1 MKEFEARDCV
11 LTSDQVSNNSKLIML
26 AILKNVNWE
35 TWKGTMSQSFLKQ
48 YIKTVS
54 ISTIK
59 RSLAELESVS
69 WINRDTTRIKAKN
82 SPTVITV
89 NINNLNTTSVQNEP
103 SVKMNSVQ
111 NEPSVKMNSVQIDT
125 NTVQNEPT
133 SVQIEPTCSVKLS
146 YNTINN
152 NNTIYN
158 NEEDS
163 QEIERTEQNSRAY
176 YRDLYLQIYKV
187 DIDKPLSY
195 MDQED
200 IDFIVEY
207 NIIPTWKRLDQYS
220 KPDLKEELRK
230 RATCL
235 NIPTQSMMLFFNKEK
250 ERELS

>member
-1 MKEFEARDCV
+1 MKEFEVRDFV

-26 AILKNVNWE
+26 AILRNVNWE
-35 TWKGTMSQSFLKQ
+35 TWKATMSQSYLKQ

-69 WINRDTTRIKAKN
+69 WINRDTTRVKARN

-89 NINNLNTTSVQNEP
+89 NINRFNSNSVQNEP
-103 SVKMNSVQ
+103 SVKLNSVQ

-133 SVQIEPTCSVKLS
+133 SVQIEPTCGVKLN

-163 QEIERTEQNSRAY
+163 QKIGNSRAY
-176 YRDLYLQIYKV
+176 YRDLYLELYKV
-187 DIDKPLSY
+187 DIDQPLSY
-195 MDQED
+195 MDQGD

-207 NIIPTWKRLDQYS
+207 DIIPSWKRLDQYS
-220 KPDLKEELRK
+220 KQDLRDELRK

-250 ERELS
+250 KRELS